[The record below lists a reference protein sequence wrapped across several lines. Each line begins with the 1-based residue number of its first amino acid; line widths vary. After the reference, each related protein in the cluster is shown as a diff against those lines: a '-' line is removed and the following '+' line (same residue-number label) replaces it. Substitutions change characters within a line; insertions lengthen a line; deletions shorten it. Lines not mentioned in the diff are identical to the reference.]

1 MTATI
6 PTPTRTAA
14 IRQAGEGEQ
23 RWFAGGGVFTWK
35 ATCAD
40 TDGAMLMFEDHLEG
54 GKVTPMHFHPDADET
69 FCMLDGEIKLV
80 IDGEETVLGAG
91 GVAVI
96 PRNVPHAF
104 MVKTPTARMLCVQ
117 TPGDGEE
124 FYMNA
129 SDPAETAE
137 RVVDFKR
144 IAQVAE
150 ETGAIVIVGPPP
162 FGNPA
167 GH

>member
-1 MTATI
+1 MTTTI
-6 PTPTRTAA
+6 PTPTRSCA
-14 IRQAGEGEQ
+14 IRQPGEGEQ

-69 FCMLDGEIKLV
+69 FYMLDGEIKLN
-80 IDGEETVLGAG
+80 ISGEETLLGTG
-91 GVAVI
+91 GIVVI
-96 PRNVPHAF
+96 PKDVPHAF
-104 MVKTPTARMLCVQ
+104 MVTTPTARMLCVQ
-117 TPGDGEE
+117 TPGSGEA

-167 GH
+167 EH